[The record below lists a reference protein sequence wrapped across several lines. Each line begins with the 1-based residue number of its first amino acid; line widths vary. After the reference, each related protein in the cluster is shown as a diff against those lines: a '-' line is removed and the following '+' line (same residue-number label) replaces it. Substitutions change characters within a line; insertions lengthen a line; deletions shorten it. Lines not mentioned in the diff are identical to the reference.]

1 MTSSK
6 PGSVAN
12 GKVETEMVRL
22 DSATHPD
29 GESSDAALLRNV
41 DGDAAAEVG
50 TSAPQDADAEKVAG
64 AGQSSSTSKD
74 VMDSAAKKLQL
85 MRSLCYV
92 FSFIAAGLMV
102 GTCGPALPTLLKR
115 LEQKDGGHGD
125 MVHAGESDGED
136 VADTSAL
143 AGAFAYRALGGLVGS
158 IGGGAAL
165 MRLSSAGHWILA
177 GGLVIGAGAP
187 AIVRFASEVNHV
199 SFAFILL
206 DFGCGCV
213 QVANTMMV
221 WVQSVSPLYISST
234 QWLNVLNGSFGIG
247 TLVSPALVAFLD
259 FCLGSTAAA
268 VEASLLIVPVSARRR
283 D

>member
-143 AGAFAYRALGGLVGS
+143 AGAFAYRALGGLVG
-158 IGGGAAL
+158 
-165 MRLSSAGHWILA
+165 
-177 GGLVIGAGAP
+177 
-187 AIVRFASEVNHV
+187 
-199 SFAFILL
+199 
-206 DFGCGCV
+206 
-213 QVANTMMV
+213 
-221 WVQSVSPLYISST
+221 
-234 QWLNVLNGSFGIG
+234 
-247 TLVSPALVAFLD
+247 PALVH
-259 FCLGSTAAA
+259 
-268 VEASLLIVPVSARRR
+268 
-283 D
+283 